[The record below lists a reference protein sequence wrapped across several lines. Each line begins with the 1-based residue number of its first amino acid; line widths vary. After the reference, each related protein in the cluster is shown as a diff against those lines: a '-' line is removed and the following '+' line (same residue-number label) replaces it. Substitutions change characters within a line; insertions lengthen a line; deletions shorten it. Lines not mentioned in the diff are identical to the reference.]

1 MFTSSSWTSWHWLNV
16 VLTFSSRFIKRHIAA
31 AARILLN
38 FNSPSGMTFSVSD
51 GNEYVERDRIETSP
65 VKGQQRASLQNL
77 NTKSL
82 APQIICETTYA
93 LR

>member
-1 MFTSSSWTSWHWLNV
+1 
-16 VLTFSSRFIKRHIAA
+16 
-31 AARILLN
+31 
-38 FNSPSGMTFSVSD
+38 MTFSVSD